1 MHVHFMGIG
10 GSGVSGV
17 AQITIA
23 QGYKVSGCDVQTDPP
38 YLAKLKTQSSKVKIY
53 QNHDASHLNDV
64 DILAVTPAVFFQ
76 SAQNSELQTAKQKN
90 IIMTWQEFMGKYLH
104 KDKFVICIAGTHGKS
119 TTTAMVGQLL
129 EKAGL
134 DPTVEVGA
142 TVPTWHSNVRVGQS
156 KYFISEADEYYHNFL
171 HYHSDIAI
179 INNIEMDHP
188 EYFKTFDNVLQAFV
202 DFVKNIKPGGILIY
216 NSDSSGVQELLL
228 KISKFE
234 LNIQLI
240 SFSLAKF
247 PSDLILN
254 VPGNHNK
261 SNALGVIKLA
271 QVLEIDHEL
280 TNLELTNFGG
290 IGRRLEELGTKN
302 KITVIDDYANHPTAF
317 AANIMAVREKYPNRH
332 IWCVIEPHTFS
343 RLRAVM
349 SEIPKSLEK
358 ADAVIIT
365 KIFAGR
371 EKDPGDFSGADIANY
386 LSPLLPAGRQARYI
400 PEFTDVVKTLISE
413 SQSGDIILVMG
424 SGNSYKLSRQILE
437 NL

>member
-1 MHVHFMGIG
+1 M
-10 GSGVSGV
+10 
-17 AQITIA
+17 AQIAIA
-23 QGYKVSGCDVQTDPP
+23 QGYEVSGCDIQTNTP
-38 YLAKLKTQSSKVKIY
+38 YLDKLKSSGVQVKIY
-53 QNHDASHLNDV
+53 QNHDASHLDDV

-90 IIMTWQEFMGKYLH
+90 ILMTWQEFMGKYLH
-104 KDKFVICIAGTHGKS
+104 IDKTVICIAGTHGKS

-142 TVPTWHSNVRVGQS
+142 TVPVWHSNVRVGRG

-171 HYHSDIAI
+171 HYHPDIVI
-179 INNIEMDHP
+179 LNNIEMDHP

-202 DFVKNIKPGGILIY
+202 DFVKNIKPGGTLIY

-228 KISKFE
+228 KISKYN
-234 LNIQLI
+234 LDLKLVP
-240 SFSLAKF
+240 FSLAKF
-247 PSDLILN
+247 PTNLTLEI
-254 VPGNHNK
+254 PGNHNK
-261 SNALGVIKLA
+261 SNAMGIIKLA
-271 QVLEIDHEL
+271 EVLKINYEL
-280 TNLELTNFGG
+280 TIYELTNFGG

-302 KITVIDDYANHPTAF
+302 RITVIDDYANHPTAF
-317 AANIMAVREKYPNRH
+317 AANILAVKEKYPNRR

-365 KIFAGR
+365 KVFASR
-371 EKDPGDFSGADIANY
+371 EKDPGDFSGADIAKVIPH
-386 LSPLLPAGRQARYI
+386 SRYI
-400 PEFTDVVKTLISE
+400 PEFSDVVKTLVSE
-413 SQSGDIILVMG
+413 TKPKDIVLVMG

-437 NL
+437 TL